1 MVEITAEEQNEV
13 KGIKRTQD
21 SLRNPWD
28 KIKHTSMTGIP
39 QWEET
44 EKGAE
49 NISEDIIAE
58 KFPNLGK
65 ETDIKSMGH
74 RELAHTGSTKKD
86 HTKTHCD

>member
-49 NISEDIIAE
+49 NISEDAMAE
-58 KFPNLGK
+58 NLPHLEE
-65 ETDIKSMGH
+65 ETDK
-74 RELAHTGSTKKD
+74 
-86 HTKTHCD
+86 